1 MERSIAL
8 IALFA
13 ALIGALALLPS
24 FTLGFGVP
32 ITAQMLG
39 IMLCGTMLGPRKGAL
54 AVLLYLLLIAVGLP
68 IAAGGAGGLGVFAR
82 PSVGYLIGFPVAA
95 FVIGLVA
102 DRFAQ
107 PMDFWP
113 AFVASLVGIATV
125 TVFGVIGMWFMLSV
139 TLPEAAGFA
148 LPFLPGDLIKAAIAG
163 GITQGLARARP
174 GLASLRA

>member
-39 IMLCGTMLGPRKGAL
+39 IMLCGTVLGARKGAL

-82 PSVGYLIGFPVAA
+82 PSIGYLIGFPVAA

-102 DRFAQ
+102 DRFAR

-113 AFVASLVGIATV
+113 AFFASLAGIVVV
-125 TVFGVIGMWFMLSV
+125 TVFGIIGMWIMLGV
-139 TLPEAAGFA
+139 TLPEAMGFA
-148 LPFLPGDLIKAAIAG
+148 LPFLPGDLLKAVIAG

-174 GLASLRA
+174 GLVRLRG